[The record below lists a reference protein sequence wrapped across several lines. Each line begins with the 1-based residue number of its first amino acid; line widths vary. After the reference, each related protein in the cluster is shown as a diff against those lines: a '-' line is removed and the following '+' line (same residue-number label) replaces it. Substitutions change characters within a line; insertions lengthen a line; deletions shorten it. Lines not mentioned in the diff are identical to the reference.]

1 MSPPDFLREF
11 VRGAMCVPRTE
22 KFGARLEVPEK
33 LPDWIDQDEMDFF
46 VAELE
51 HTGLT
56 GPLNHYWTLDLN
68 WEVPGEYEGRPV
80 TVPALFIGAT
90 GT

>member
-1 MSPPDFLREF
+1 M
-11 VRGAMCVPRTE
+11 RGPICVPRTE
-22 KFGARLEVPEK
+22 KFGARLGGPGK
-33 LPDWIDQDEMDFF
+33 LPDWIDQDEMDFL

-56 GPLNHYWTLDLN
+56 GPLNYCRTLDLN
-68 WEVPGEYEGRPV
+68 WEVLGEYEGRPV

>member
-33 LPDWIDQDEMDFF
+33 LPDWIDQDEMDFL

-56 GPLNHYWTLDLN
+56 GPLNYCRTLDLN
-68 WEVPGEYEGRPV
+68 WEVLGEYEGRPV